1 MIDERFNEQAL
12 REHNRLRALHGC
24 PELQLDNELMYSAQK
39 WAETLAQAEKLYHS
53 NHNAYGE
60 NLAFKMSAAPCII
73 TGDEVSQTWY
83 SEIEYHD
90 FSQCY
95 HSNTRHFTQMIW
107 KSTTHV
113 GFGVALSADKT
124 KAYVVGRYLPVGNI
138 GDFRYNVPAYQGIRR
153 GVGDNES
160 KDDAIQPT
168 IVPRTSAEGE
178 NGSIKGQNG
187 ENGSIKGQNG
197 ENGSIKASQN
207 DNSDNTRESMYSLDR
222 YSGRSSHRQSF
233 RESLGLSER
242 CKCYWDHTPY
252 APDGNSV
259 LNEETRSRAGSMRS
273 LASRPPSF
281 GNNDDIHYKPVY
293 TQSTEDMNPRTIT
306 VPPTNGVGLGG
317 GIGGGRGTPDDLHAS
332 ICSPTVINL
341 NFMNPNEC
349 IGDLSGQN
357 RVSIRTSLRRPSRSS
372 SPMCNGYNFEKDIV
386 MGKDISRGMNSEIS
400 DRGSCY
406 TCDRGSVLRS
416 PSALGRGSQYCSYC
430 KQRGHNIVIERDYR
444 NREE

>member
-12 REHNRLRALHGC
+12 REHNRLRSLHGC

-39 WAETLAQAEKLYHS
+39 WAETLAEAEKLYHS

-107 KSTTHV
+107 KSTTHC

-124 KAYVVGRYLPVGNI
+124 KAYVVGRYLPVGNK
-138 GDFRYNVPAYQGIRR
+138 GDFTWNVPPYQGIRR
-153 GVGDNES
+153 G
-160 KDDAIQPT
+160 
-168 IVPRTSAEGE
+168 
-178 NGSIKGQNG
+178 
-187 ENGSIKGQNG
+187 
-197 ENGSIKASQN
+197 
-207 DNSDNTRESMYSLDR
+207 ESMYSLDR

-259 LNEETRSRAGSMRS
+259 VNEEIRSRAGSMRS
-273 LASRPPSF
+273 IDFPRSRPPSF
-281 GNNDDIHYKPVY
+281 ANNDDIHYKPVY
-293 TQSTEDMNPRTIT
+293 TKSTEDLNPRTIT
-306 VPPTNGVGLGG
+306 VPATNGGGLGG
-317 GIGGGRGTPDDLHAS
+317 GIGTGRGTPDDLHAS

-349 IGDLSGQN
+349 IANGDFAGQN
-357 RVSIRTSLRRPSRSS
+357 RVSIRTSLRRPPRSS
-372 SPMCNGYNFEKDIV
+372 SPVCNGYNFEKDIV

-406 TCDRGSVLRS
+406 TCDRGSVMRS
-416 PSALGRGSQYCSYC
+416 PSALGRGPQYCSYC

>member
-12 REHNRLRALHGC
+12 REHNRLRSLHGC

-39 WAETLAQAEKLYHS
+39 WAETLAEAEKLYHS

-107 KSTTHV
+107 KSTTHC

-124 KAYVVGRYLPVGNI
+124 KAYVVGRYLPVGNK
-138 GDFRYNVPAYQGIRR
+138 GDFTWNVPPYQGIRR

-160 KDDAIQPT
+160 KEETIQPT
-168 IVPRTSAEGE
+168 IVPKTTEEGE
-178 NGSIKGQNG
+178 NGSLK
-187 ENGSIKGQNG
+187 
-197 ENGSIKASQN
+197 SQN
-207 DNSDNTRESMYSLDR
+207 DISDNTRESMYSLDR

-259 LNEETRSRAGSMRS
+259 VNEEIRSRAGSMRS
-273 LASRPPSF
+273 IDFPRSRPPSF
-281 GNNDDIHYKPVY
+281 ANNDDIHYKPVY
-293 TQSTEDMNPRTIT
+293 TKSTEDLNPRTIT
-306 VPPTNGVGLGG
+306 VPATNGGGLGG
-317 GIGGGRGTPDDLHAS
+317 GIGTGRGTPDDLHAS

-349 IGDLSGQN
+349 IANGDFAGQN
-357 RVSIRTSLRRPSRSS
+357 RVSIRTSLRRPPRSS
-372 SPMCNGYNFEKDIV
+372 SPVCNGYNFEKDIV

-406 TCDRGSVLRS
+406 TCDRGSVMRS
-416 PSALGRGSQYCSYC
+416 PSALGRGPQYCSYC